1 MALCRL
7 GECSVFVEGLFLV
20 WMPIM
25 FLLSVSLMKSVIGV
39 QVLVSRAC
47 TEKVI
52 GRKARGLQ
60 TEEIACK
67 YQTFLSL
74 LRGRRKQTKRYF
86 FLLYT
91 NLIGGFS

>member
-67 YQTFLSL
+67 CQTLLSL
-74 LRGRRKQTKRYF
+74 LSDKRKQTSD
-86 FLLYT
+86 
-91 NLIGGFS
+91 IFSFSIQI